1 MKQKTHRQ
9 NTLEA
14 RKEETAVTALQSQ
27 QQALE
32 ALALQQKSQSVAQQE
47 FHSQLS
53 EVEAK
58 ERKLEGL
65 VQRQSEVV
73 FPMEVFTNWGELHE
87 DDRINV

>member
-1 MKQKTHRQ
+1 MKQKQTDRAFQ
-9 NTLEA
+9 A

-53 EVEAK
+53 EVVP
-58 ERKLEGL
+58 LTWLSEGL
-65 VQRQSEVV
+65 VMVNGRMAIGRV
-73 FPMEVFTNWGELHE
+73 FS
-87 DDRINV
+87 R

>member
-1 MKQKTHRQ
+1 MMAQVASHFLFHLVFFKSANYIPNMKQKTHRQ

-53 EVEAK
+53 EVVP
-58 ERKLEGL
+58 L
-65 VQRQSEVV
+65 
-73 FPMEVFTNWGELHE
+73 T
-87 DDRINV
+87 